1 MTKQERKLKH
11 MLNYFEISS
20 KGSKDEKLNKKEIT
34 KFLDTFWRMYDLLTV
49 QEIVDKIKQKRK
61 DETPSPFD
69 NEDEDFN
76 DDFNEDFND
85 DLILPSDENT
95 DDTIFNKETKSN
107 KSDTHFNDPIS
118 TDINKFLRWLT
129 LVLYSGNHSVIISE
143 DKSGMYIK
151 LIKINKDKGK
161 K

>member
-20 KGSKDEKLNKKEIT
+20 KGSKDEKLNKKE
-34 KFLDTFWRMYDLLTV
+34 LDTFIDKFWRIHDLLTV
-49 QEIVDKIKQKRK
+49 QDIIEKLKQKRK
-61 DETPSPFD
+61 DEFPPPSD
-69 NEDEDFN
+69 EYAEEDEDWMLPPKEEGEID
-76 DDFNEDFND
+76 DDFFGKVE
-85 DLILPSDENT
+85 PKKE
-95 DDTIFNKETKSN
+95 NKEN
-107 KSDTHFNDPIS
+107 LGDPIS

-129 LVLYSGNHSVIISE
+129 LILYSGNHSVIISE
-143 DKSGMYIK
+143 DIHGMYIK

>member
-20 KGSKDEKLNKKEIT
+20 KGSKDEKLNKKELT
-34 KFLDTFWRMYDLLTV
+34 TFLDTFWRIYDLLTV
-49 QEIVDKIKQKRK
+49 HEIVEKIKQKRK
-61 DETPSPFD
+61 DETPPPFD

-76 DDFNEDFND
+76 EDFMF
-85 DLILPSDENT
+85 PSEEDT
-95 DDTIFNKETKSN
+95 DDTLFNKETKSN
-107 KSDTHFNDPIS
+107 ESNTNLNDPIS
-118 TDINKFLRWLT
+118 TDVNKFLRWLT
-129 LVLYSGNHSVIISE
+129 LILYSGNHSVIISE
-143 DKSGMYIK
+143 DKNGIFIK

>member
-61 DETPSPFD
+61 DETPLPFD

-76 DDFNEDFND
+76 EEFNEDSMF
-85 DLILPSDENT
+85 PSEEDT
-95 DDTIFNKETKSN
+95 DDTLFNKETKSN
-107 KSDTHFNDPIS
+107 ESNTNFNDPIS

-129 LVLYSGNHSVIISE
+129 LILYSGNHSVIISE
-143 DKSGMYIK
+143 DINGIFIK
-151 LIKINKDKGK
+151 LIKIKKDKGK

>member
-61 DETPSPFD
+61 DETSSPFD

-76 DDFNEDFND
+76 EEFNEDSMF
-85 DLILPSDENT
+85 PSEEDT
-95 DDTIFNKETKSN
+95 DDTLFNKETKSN
-107 KSDTHFNDPIS
+107 ESNTNFNDPIS

-129 LVLYSGNHSVIISE
+129 LILYSGNHSVIISE
-143 DKSGMYIK
+143 DKSGIYIK

>member
-61 DETPSPFD
+61 DETPLPFD

-76 DDFNEDFND
+76 EEFNEDSMF
-85 DLILPSDENT
+85 PSEEDT
-95 DDTIFNKETKSN
+95 DDTLFNKETKSN
-107 KSDTHFNDPIS
+107 ESNTNFNDPIS
-118 TDINKFLRWLT
+118 TDIHKFLRWLT
-129 LVLYSGNHSVIISE
+129 LILYSGNHSVIISE
-143 DKSGMYIK
+143 DINGIFIK
-151 LIKINKDKGK
+151 LIKIKKDKGK

>member
-20 KGSKDEKLNKKEIT
+20 KGSKDEKLNKKELT
-34 KFLDTFWRMYDLLTV
+34 TFLDTFWRIYDLLTV
-49 QEIVDKIKQKRK
+49 HEIVEKIKQKRK
-61 DETPSPFD
+61 DETPPPFD

-76 DDFNEDFND
+76 EDFTED
-85 DLILPSDENT
+85 FMFPSEEDT
-95 DDTIFNKETKSN
+95 DDTLFNKETKSN
-107 KSDTHFNDPIS
+107 ESNTNLNDPIS
-118 TDINKFLRWLT
+118 TDVNKFLRWLT
-129 LVLYSGNHSVIISE
+129 LILYSGNHSVIISE
-143 DKSGMYIK
+143 DKNGIFIK

>member
-61 DETPSPFD
+61 DETSLPFD

-76 DDFNEDFND
+76 EEFNEDSMF
-85 DLILPSDENT
+85 PSEEDT
-95 DDTIFNKETKSN
+95 DDTLFNKETKSN
-107 KSDTHFNDPIS
+107 ESNTNFNDPIS

-129 LVLYSGNHSVIISE
+129 LILYSGNHSVIISE
-143 DKSGMYIK
+143 DINGIFIK
-151 LIKINKDKGK
+151 LIKIKKDKGK

>member
-61 DETPSPFD
+61 DETSLPFD

-76 DDFNEDFND
+76 EEFNEDSMF
-85 DLILPSDENT
+85 PSEEDT
-95 DDTIFNKETKSN
+95 DDTLFNKETKSN
-107 KSDTHFNDPIS
+107 ESNTNFNDPIS

-129 LVLYSGNHSVIISE
+129 LILYSGNHSVIISE

>member
-61 DETPSPFD
+61 DETPLPFD
-69 NEDEDFN
+69 NEDEYFN
-76 DDFNEDFND
+76 EEFNEDSMF
-85 DLILPSDENT
+85 PSEEDT
-95 DDTIFNKETKSN
+95 DDTLFNKETKSN
-107 KSDTHFNDPIS
+107 ESNTNFNDPIS

-129 LVLYSGNHSVIISE
+129 LILYSGNHSVIISE
-143 DKSGMYIK
+143 DINGIFIK
-151 LIKINKDKGK
+151 LIKIKKDKGK

>member
-11 MLNYFEISS
+11 MLNYFVISS
-20 KGSKDEKLNKKEIT
+20 KGFKDEKLNKKEIT

-61 DETPSPFD
+61 DETPLPFD

-76 DDFNEDFND
+76 EEFNEDSMF
-85 DLILPSDENT
+85 PSEEDT
-95 DDTIFNKETKSN
+95 DDTLFNKETKSN
-107 KSDTHFNDPIS
+107 ESNTNFNDPIS

-129 LVLYSGNHSVIISE
+129 LILYSGNHSVIISE
-143 DKSGMYIK
+143 DINGIFIK
-151 LIKINKDKGK
+151 LIKIKKDKGK

>member
-20 KGSKDEKLNKKEIT
+20 KGSKDEKLNKKELT
-34 KFLDTFWRMYDLLTV
+34 TFLDTFWRIYDLLTV
-49 QEIVDKIKQKRK
+49 HEIVEKIKQKRK
-61 DETPSPFD
+61 DETPPPFD

-76 DDFNEDFND
+76 EDFNEDFMF
-85 DLILPSDENT
+85 PSEEDT
-95 DDTIFNKETKSN
+95 DDTLFNKETKSN
-107 KSDTHFNDPIS
+107 ESNTNLNDPIS
-118 TDINKFLRWLT
+118 TDVNKFLRWLT
-129 LVLYSGNHSVIISE
+129 LILYSGNHSVIISE
-143 DKSGMYIK
+143 DKNGIFIK

>member
-20 KGSKDEKLNKKEIT
+20 KGFKDEKLNKREIT

-61 DETPSPFD
+61 DETPLPFD

-76 DDFNEDFND
+76 EEFNEDSMF
-85 DLILPSDENT
+85 PSEEDT
-95 DDTIFNKETKSN
+95 DDTLFNKETKSN
-107 KSDTHFNDPIS
+107 ESNTNFNDPIS

-129 LVLYSGNHSVIISE
+129 LILYSGNHSVIISE
-143 DKSGMYIK
+143 DINGIFIK
-151 LIKINKDKGK
+151 LIKIKKDKGK

>member
-76 DDFNEDFND
+76 DDFNEDSMF
-85 DLILPSDENT
+85 PSEEDT
-95 DDTIFNKETKSN
+95 DDTLFNKETKSN
-107 KSDTHFNDPIS
+107 ESNTNFNDPIS

-129 LVLYSGNHSVIISE
+129 LILYSGNHSVIISE
-143 DKSGMYIK
+143 DINGIFIK
-151 LIKINKDKGK
+151 LIKIKKDKGK

>member
-20 KGSKDEKLNKKEIT
+20 KGSKDEKLNKKELT
-34 KFLDTFWRMYDLLTV
+34 KFLDTFWRMHDLLTV
-49 QEIVDKIKQKRK
+49 QDIVDKIKQKRK
-61 DETPSPFD
+61 DETPLPFD

-76 DDFNEDFND
+76 EDSMF
-85 DLILPSDENT
+85 PSEEDT
-95 DDTIFNKETKSN
+95 DDTLFNKETKSN
-107 KSDTHFNDPIS
+107 ESNTNFNDPIS

-129 LVLYSGNHSVIISE
+129 LILYSGNHSVIISE
-143 DKSGMYIK
+143 DINGMYIK

>member
-61 DETPSPFD
+61 DETPLPFD

-76 DDFNEDFND
+76 EEFNEDSMF
-85 DLILPSDENT
+85 PSEEDT
-95 DDTIFNKETKSN
+95 DDTLFNKETKSN
-107 KSDTHFNDPIS
+107 ESNTNFNDPIS

-129 LVLYSGNHSVIISE
+129 LILYSGNHSVIISE
-143 DKSGMYIK
+143 DINGIFIK